1 MKNIIKFLALLLI
14 TFSCKAN
21 AQLDTL
27 NYLKQFEANKAQYI
41 NQPFSKLLNEMTQ
54 LQPTSHWGDTPLKN
68 RSTVHATRFL
78 FCNMNYIGNRVVVL
92 RIIWQDY
99 IPYSQVEYLQNKNN
113 FFFTNEEKAFYG
125 NKIVK
130 DIMVYK

>member
-1 MKNIIKFLALLLI
+1 MKNIIKFLTLLLI

-54 LQPTSHWGDTPLKN
+54 LQPTSHWGESPITNNDC
-68 RSTVHATRFL
+68 
-78 FCNMNYIGNRVVVL
+78 FCISISIL
-92 RIIWQDY
+92 
-99 IPYSQVEYLQNKNN
+99 
-113 FFFTNEEKAFYG
+113 
-125 NKIVK
+125 
-130 DIMVYK
+130 